1 MIFYSTQYFIPLK
14 KLIIYVLFYLRT
26 VFCYN
31 NNNGNN
37 NNHNNDNDSNNDNS
51 NENSDDNNNKQIL
64 YVITYM

>member
-1 MIFYSTQYFIPLK
+1 MIFDSTQYFIPLK
-14 KLIIYVLFYLRT
+14 KSIIYVLFYLRT

-31 NNNGNN
+31 NNNGTN
-37 NNHNNDNDSNNDNS
+37 NNHNNDNDSS